1 MDCKGTH
8 FFGNTIYMHVF
19 FRHYDTRT
27 AHPGLSPQFSEAKGK
42 PLSIKKFRSVSGFR
56 HLSVQE
62 GGTGPETETEDIR
75 TPPYNE
81 QGSRKEADKRRVS
94 GVFTNDTG
102 SGKRRNKFK
111 VKSGPSPPF
120 SIYRRQNT
128 VRTSLARPSAIRW
141 ATSPRT
147 STRATNGF
155 AASTYFIR
163 WATTLSACLPNSTPF
178 RRGSTPP

>member
-1 MDCKGTH
+1 M
-8 FFGNTIYMHVF
+8 NSAAYIQIRNLLTIKPICSPRNNLSASSRPPASPKRRLH
-19 FRHYDTRT
+19 HDIRT

-42 PLSIKKFRSVSGFR
+42 PLSIKKLRSVSGFR

-128 VRTSLARPSAIRW
+128 VRTSLARPPSFTI
-141 ATSPRT
+141 
-147 STRATNGF
+147 F
-155 AASTYFIR
+155 AED
-163 WATTLSACLPNSTPF
+163 
-178 RRGSTPP
+178 RRLFGNLGE